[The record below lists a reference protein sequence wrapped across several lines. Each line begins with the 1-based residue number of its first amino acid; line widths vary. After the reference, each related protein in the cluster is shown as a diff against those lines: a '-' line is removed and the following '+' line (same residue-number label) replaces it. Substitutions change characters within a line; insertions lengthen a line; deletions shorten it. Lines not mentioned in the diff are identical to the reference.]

1 MTRTGTAETV
11 TTGSLNGADEMRKVI
26 QLLVAA
32 TAASVALAPSP
43 AWAGNPHFVEVDA
56 TRVDDSLVVSF
67 KEAGLGNEPQVEIE
81 VTATAACVNPGANKP
96 KAANKQTVSAEG
108 TFPVQN
114 GKAEGTLTL
123 SPVFQPSC
131 SPPMTVEF
139 SNVTISDLTSGIS
152 RSIPGIF

>member
-1 MTRTGTAETV
+1 MRRAILLAI
-11 TTGSLNGADEMRKVI
+11 TT
-26 QLLVAA
+26 
-32 TAASVALAPSP
+32 VALATVGLSSP
-43 AWAGNPHFVEVDA
+43 AWAGNPHFVDVDA
-56 TRVDDSLVVSF
+56 ARVDDSLVVSF
-67 KEAGLGNEPQVEIE
+67 KLAGLGDEPQVEVE
-81 VTATAACVNPGANKP
+81 VTATAACVNPGSNKP

-139 SNVTISDLTSGIS
+139 SNVTITDLTSGVS
-152 RSIPGIF
+152 RNIPGTF

>member
-1 MTRTGTAETV
+1 MDMRRTI
-11 TTGSLNGADEMRKVI
+11 L
-26 QLLVAA
+26 LLVTA
-32 TAASVALAPSP
+32 TAAASIALAPSP
-43 AWAGNPHFVEVDA
+43 AWAGSPHFVTVDA
-56 TRVDDSLVVSF
+56 VRVGDSLVVSF
-67 KEAGLGNEPQVEIE
+67 KEAGLGNEPQVQVE
-81 VTATAACVNPGANKP
+81 VSATAACVNPGSNKP

-139 SNVTISDLTSGIS
+139 SNVTITDLTSGIT
-152 RSIPGIF
+152 RRIPGTF

>member
-1 MTRTGTAETV
+1 MDMRRTI
-11 TTGSLNGADEMRKVI
+11 L
-26 QLLVAA
+26 LLVTA
-32 TAASVALAPSP
+32 TAAASIALAPSP
-43 AWAGNPHFVEVDA
+43 AWTVDA
-56 TRVDDSLVVSF
+56 VRVGDSLVVSF
-67 KEAGLGNEPQVEIE
+67 KEAGLGNEPQVQVE
-81 VTATAACVNPGANKP
+81 VSATAACVNPGSNKP

-139 SNVTISDLTSGIS
+139 SNVTITDLTSGIT
-152 RSIPGIF
+152 RRIPGTF